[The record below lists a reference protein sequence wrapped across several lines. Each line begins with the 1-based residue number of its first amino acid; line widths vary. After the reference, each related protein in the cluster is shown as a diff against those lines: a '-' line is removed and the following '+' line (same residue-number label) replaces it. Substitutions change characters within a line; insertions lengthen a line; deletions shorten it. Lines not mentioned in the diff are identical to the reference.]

1 MTREHCLDILRLP
14 YTASEADIKKA
25 YRSLTLQFHP
35 DKNKTSNA
43 QSKFIDITKAYNYLS
58 NSKFDSDWMLKELKR
73 QYAKQDAAEKVYKD
87 KMREILNKQKEEE
100 SKKNNERAEE
110 ISVLVLLIF
119 MVVVVGVYTVWHLFF
134 K

>member
-25 YRSLTLQFHP
+25 YRSLTLQYHP
-35 DKNKTSNA
+35 DKNKAPNA

-58 NSKFDSDWMLKELKR
+58 NSKFDSDWMLEELKR

-87 KMREILNKQKEEE
+87 KMREILKKQKEEE
-100 SKKNNERAEE
+100 SKKSNERAEE
-110 ISVLVLLIF
+110 ISVLFILAVLVLL
-119 MVVVVGVYTVWHLFF
+119 VGGYTIWHLWF
-134 K
+134 